1 MRRHRSPRTRV
12 TSYSPAAVFKF
23 RNENHMANPIFI
35 TVVKTGAIYASIDP
49 NFVPAS
55 GTVAAVFKVSSQ
67 VSSQLLGTVT
77 GAGSPNYLCSGDV
90 GNKHSGKEST

>member
-1 MRRHRSPRTRV
+1 
-12 TSYSPAAVFKF
+12 
-23 RNENHMANPIFI
+23 MAHPIFI

-49 NFVPAS
+49 NFVPPS
-55 GTVAAVFKVSSQ
+55 GTVAAKFKFNSS

-90 GNKHSGKEST
+90 GNAHTGKETT